1 MQFLFVDESG
11 KPSDRKFA
19 IGGVAVHAHQWTM
32 FRERWQAML
41 ARHRWPAGD
50 EIKWHLIR
58 TGLIPPAMA
67 DDIYAELA
75 RSEITCFVV
84 VLRPLA
90 ARRDRPDLFAT
101 DEDVYQQAS
110 CT

>member
-19 IGGVAVHAHQWTM
+19 IGGVAVHAHEWPM

-50 EIKWHLIR
+50 EIKWHRGERR
-58 TGLIPPAMA
+58 TRGFTS
-67 DDIYAELA
+67 
-75 RSEITCFVV
+75 RC
-84 VLRPLA
+84 
-90 ARRDRPDLFAT
+90 
-101 DEDVYQQAS
+101 QALEVKAS
-110 CT
+110 VRGQSHHPRNRVG